1 MEEHYEAN
9 AVSDDDCS
17 SYGEAE
23 EAQVACYSEDEG
35 DVIDVFAAGADVED
49 LGKRKGTNPARD
61 ELVKKLRDTPPNANT
76 SFGGYRAVPVQPMR
90 DHPMRDYKTYKIKKD
105 SLATVKKDGKEAM
118 RKPVA
123 VPLNQYM
130 GLSLLATKNKDK
142 LVQRLTKEAASAID
156 SYVEADVIEV
166 CEPQEVLP
174 APRGRSPVLEARLA
188 TGEEVP
194 PLGNSTRVG
203 EALPVVSEKSTV
215 HEALLVTAK
224 EVQPSSTI
232 EVAPLE
238 INNVA
243 AAANQVSQT
252 LYVPV
257 LFPNCQEPQWALVDT
272 GAQLSLITTTCAR
285 FCNLVSEGFENVVAS
300 DLKVGGVNGQPWQT
314 ARLKTTVILGNQRL
328 ATREM
333 PVEFALLGGDRYKI
347 IIGMDILKEHKMV
360 VDLAQETLRFKLPSE
375 DKVNLKLVPRGTIF
389 KTK

>member
-188 TGEEVP
+188 AGEEAPPLGDADVIDVCGPQEVLPAPRGRSPVPEARLATGEEAP
-194 PLGNSTRVG
+194 PLRDNTRVG
-203 EALPVVSEKSTV
+203 EALPVVGERSTV
-215 HEALLVTAK
+215 LEAALVTSK
-224 EVQPSSTI
+224 EAQPSSII

-243 AAANQVSQT
+243 AAANKVS
-252 LYVPV
+252 
-257 LFPNCQEPQWALVDT
+257 
-272 GAQLSLITTTCAR
+272 
-285 FCNLVSEGFENVVAS
+285 
-300 DLKVGGVNGQPWQT
+300 
-314 ARLKTTVILGNQRL
+314 
-328 ATREM
+328 
-333 PVEFALLGGDRYKI
+333 
-347 IIGMDILKEHKMV
+347 
-360 VDLAQETLRFKLPSE
+360 
-375 DKVNLKLVPRGTIF
+375 
-389 KTK
+389 